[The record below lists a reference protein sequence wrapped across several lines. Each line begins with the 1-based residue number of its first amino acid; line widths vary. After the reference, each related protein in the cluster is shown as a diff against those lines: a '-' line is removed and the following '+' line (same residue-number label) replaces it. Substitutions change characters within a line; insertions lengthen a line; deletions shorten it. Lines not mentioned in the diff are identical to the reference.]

1 MGRRAD
7 PLNEDMIRV
16 SIGTAGV
23 LGLARVPMAVAPT
36 TAYLM
41 LGDRCAMNC
50 AFCAQARDSRA
61 NESMLSRVSW
71 PLFPFAE
78 VCERLAEAAARGQL
92 RRCCIQ
98 VTVGDDVYRRTL
110 RAVRALKSASLPVD
124 VAILADVEQVSELI
138 AAGVDHVG
146 LGLDAACE
154 RIFRRVKGGNWGR
167 MLRLI
172 AETARRFPGHL
183 ALHLIVGLGE
193 TEREMIARIAWAHE
207 LGAEV
212 GLFAFTPLPGTP
224 MTDRPPPSLSQYRRV
239 QAARHLIVRCGAR
252 LSDLYFDARGRLRGI
267 RVPAWRQ
274 LLADGQAFRTSGC
287 PDCNRPFYN
296 ERPGGPM
303 YNYPR
308 PLTPQEAQQ
317 AIAEMEVE
325 G

>member
-1 MGRRAD
+1 MGRCTEPVND
-7 PLNEDMIRV
+7 QVRV

-41 LGDRCAMNC
+41 LGERCAMNC

-61 NESMLSRVSW
+61 DGRMLSRVSW
-71 PLFPFAE
+71 PLFPLDE
-78 VCERLAEAAARGQL
+78 VCAHLSVAAASGQL

-98 VTVGDDVYRRTL
+98 VTAGRDAHRKALRLVRELRRATG
-110 RAVRALKSASLPVD
+110 LPVD
-124 VAILADVEQVSELI
+124 VAILADLEQVSELI

-154 RIFRRVKGGNWGR
+154 RVFRAVKGGHWSH
-167 MLRLI
+167 MVRLVT
-172 AETARRFPGHL
+172 ETAHRFPGHL

-193 TEREMIARIAWAHE
+193 TEREMIERIAWAHE
-207 LGAEV
+207 LGVEV

-224 MTDRPPPSLSQYRRV
+224 LAERPPPSLAQYRRV
-239 QAARHLIVRCGAR
+239 QAARYLIVRCGMR
-252 LSDLYFDARGRLRGI
+252 LSHLRFDGRQTLRGI
-267 RVPAWRQ
+267 TFPRWRQ

-308 PLTPQEAQQ
+308 PLAPQEARR
-317 AIAEMEVE
+317 AIAEMEIE
-325 G
+325 